1 MKTPDILT
9 EQPKV
14 AVKRKRV
21 DLKFEQIII
30 HCAVGCLINDI
41 PMSDTDYVRM
51 ELAFSRLL
59 SKQQ

>member
-1 MKTPDILT
+1 MKTPEILS

-14 AVKRKRV
+14 AVKPKRV
-21 DLKFEQIII
+21 DLKFERMIVL
-30 HCAVGCLINDI
+30 CAVGCLINDI

-59 SKQQ
+59 SK

>member
-1 MKTPDILT
+1 MKTPDILS

-14 AVKRKRV
+14 AAKPKRV
-21 DLKFEQIII
+21 DLKFERMVVL
-30 HCAVGCLINDI
+30 CAVGCLINDI

-59 SKQQ
+59 SK

>member
-1 MKTPDILT
+1 MKTSDILS

-14 AVKRKRV
+14 AVKPKRV
-21 DLKFEQIII
+21 DLKFERIVVL
-30 HCAVGCLINDI
+30 CAVGCLINNI

-59 SKQQ
+59 SK

>member
-1 MKTPDILT
+1 MKTPDILS

-14 AVKRKRV
+14 FVKPKRV
-21 DLKFEQIII
+21 DLKFERIVIL
-30 HCAVGCLINDI
+30 CAVGCLINDI

-59 SKQQ
+59 SK